1 MIHNDCPERENNPL
15 RAVALMGPTASGK
28 SALAM
33 MLAKETGE
41 SIVCCD
47 SMQVYQG
54 LDIGTAKP
62 ALEERQTVPHAMV
75 DCCALPDVF
84 SAERWA
90 KGALA
95 WIRNENTSGRIPLI
109 VGGAGLYLRALTTG
123 LARIPPEKPD
133 VRARLQARLISGG
146 IEALYAELARV
157 DAASARHLHATD
169 TQRIVRALSVHESTG
184 RPLSAWLNDSRR
196 NQAIN
201 RTATSSGD
209 SAPCQDL
216 TPPWSIHCPVFVL
229 DTPREVLQQRI
240 AQRFYA
246 MLEAG
251 WLDEVR
257 RLASL
262 RLADS
267 HPAMR
272 AVGYRQLL
280 THVRGEWSLED
291 AVRAGITA
299 TRRYAKRQRTWFSH
313 QTKDAVWGDVDMLKS
328 QIYNALTSAIH
339 E

>member
-1 MIHNDCPERENNPL
+1 
-15 RAVALMGPTASGK
+15 MGPTASGK

-33 MLAKETGE
+33 MLAQEAGG

-62 ALEERQTVPHAMV
+62 TPEERQIVPHAMA
-75 DCCALPDVF
+75 DCCALPGVF
-84 SAERWA
+84 SAARWA

-95 WIRNENTSGRIPLI
+95 WIRNENASGRIPLI
-109 VGGAGLYLRALTTG
+109 VGGAGLYLRALTRG

-133 VRARLQARLISGG
+133 VRACLQARLRSEG
-146 IEALYAELARV
+146 IGALHAELARV
-157 DAASARHLHATD
+157 DAASARRLYATD
-169 TQRIVRALSVHESTG
+169 TQRIVRALSVYKSTG
-184 RPLSAWLNDSRR
+184 RPLSAWLKDSQRD
-196 NQAIN
+196 QAMN
-201 RTATSSGD
+201 RAATSSGN
-209 SAPCQDL
+209 SASCQNL

-229 DTPREVLQQRI
+229 DTPREVLQQRL

-251 WLDEVR
+251 WLDEVHW
-257 RLASL
+257 LASL
-262 RLADS
+262 RLSDS

-291 AVRAGITA
+291 AIRAGITA

-313 QTKDAVWGDVDMLKS
+313 QTKDAVWGGIDILKPLIS
-328 QIYNALTSAIH
+328 NALK
-339 E
+339 